1 MRVIAG
7 TAKGV
12 PIKYPKGAPTRPATE
27 LVRGAIFSM
36 LAAADA
42 DWSRVLDLFSG
53 SGSLGIEALSRGA
66 GFVDFVDQDRRCCAI
81 IAENLEKARL
91 ADRAAI
97 HCQDVSRAIERLD
110 KEAPTPDSPAEAP
123 SLPSLRSGI
132 SPTRPHLYPLPKG
145 EENKEGTANGGEKKA
160 EGTSQYGIVLMDPPY
175 ADRAIGEVIT
185 RLAGSKLIDEQTF
198 VVINHSSRF
207 KLEPSY
213 GALVLK
219 REIRHGDSVI
229 AVYRKE

>member
-1 MRVIAG
+1 MMRVIAG

-36 LAAADA
+36 LASTDA

-81 IAENLEKARL
+81 IGENLEKARL
-91 ADRAAI
+91 TDRARI
-97 HCQDVSRAIERLD
+97 HCQDASRAITGLD
-110 KEAPTPDSPAEAP
+110 KE
-123 SLPSLRSGI
+123 
-132 SPTRPHLYPLPKG
+132 
-145 EENKEGTANGGEKKA
+145 
-160 EGTSQYGIVLMDPPY
+160 YGIVLMDPPY
-175 ADRAIGEVIT
+175 ADRAIGEVIA
-185 RLAGSKLIDEQTF
+185 RLAGSKLISEQTI

-213 GALVLK
+213 GALMLK
-219 REIRHGDSVI
+219 RELRHGDSVI
-229 AVYRKE
+229 AVYRKSNNQ